1 MEYIKRGKN
10 KFYIGEDSESNLAE
24 LTFVLD
30 CNGNIAINR
39 VYVCENMRGQGI
51 ALELVKRIVE
61 YAREEKRKIVPIC
74 SYAKAVLTRSSQY
87 EDVLWKQS
95 GSCGINSGY

>member
-10 KFYIGEDSESNLAE
+10 KFYMGEDSENNQAE
-24 LTFVLD
+24 LTFVMD
-30 CNGNIAINR
+30 CNGNIVISR

-51 ALELVKRIVE
+51 ALELVKKVVE

-74 SYAKAVLTRSSQY
+74 SYAKAVLTRSNEY
-87 EDVLWKQS
+87 EDVL
-95 GSCGINSGY
+95 